1 MAFLQIPPP
10 LYTLYLPIY
19 RQVPSK
25 PIASAAAGLNL
36 LVHSVVIG
44 HNPHSNS
51 DGYLTNHPA
60 SYAGWCGVRPGLKDI
75 RTGQGL
81 WIVVVILGGRVDAV
95 TYRI

>member
-1 MAFLQIPPP
+1 MIKLSQ
-10 LYTLYLPIY
+10 
-19 RQVPSK
+19 

-81 WIVVVILGGRVDAV
+81 WIVVVIWGGGSMQLHIADIFDDNVKQIDSLLF
-95 TYRI
+95 